1 MRDMEEVG
9 VVLTG
14 EQFAE
19 VGGDH
24 DVRGKIGV
32 AEDMQAVA
40 RSEVVWV
47 DGRETVGVGDLG

>member
-1 MRDMEEVG
+1 MEEVG

-14 EQFAE
+14 ERFAE

-24 DVRGKIGV
+24 DARRKIGV
-32 AEDMQAVA
+32 AEDVQAVA